1 MVRNFIWL
9 GFSFFLAGFLS
20 AGTSPVNAGA
30 NKNTA
35 NVATRAI
42 QISQMAHL
50 EEVEVVSLVQDLEKM
65 IEKKEAKV
73 CCGPFC

>member
-1 MVRNFIWL
+1 MVRNFTWL

-20 AGTSPVNAGA
+20 SGASPVNAGV
-30 NKNTA
+30 NKTTA

-42 QISQMAHL
+42 QISQMNHL

-65 IEKKEAKV
+65 IEKKEEKV